1 MGRTSH
7 NVKHKLISAVIVLL
21 QYITVLFVD
30 INKKCIFANKE
41 MSDRNAQ
48 HIKIFA
54 TIAKSLP
61 HSLRKANNSLFLYIT
76 ISLLYKK
83 HLL

>member
-1 MGRTSH
+1 MGRISH
-7 NVKHKLISAVIVLL
+7 NVKPKLINAVIVLL
-21 QYITVLFVD
+21 QYIAVLFVD

-41 MSDRNAQ
+41 IFDRNAP

-61 HSLRKANNSLFLYIT
+61 HSLRKANNNLFFT
-76 ISLLYKK
+76 IV
-83 HLL
+83 